1 MTDDG
6 CCAMTVALLT
16 TASRA
21 KNDHDDILGLFK
33 KKNPQGVGWRGR
45 QGGEGGDI
53 NSCG

>member
-6 CCAMTVALLT
+6 RCAMTVALLT

-33 KKNPQGVGWRGR
+33 KKKST
-45 QGGEGGDI
+45 GGGLAWEEGG
-53 NSCG
+53 